1 MSEQQATEPAAAA
14 TTENRDYR
22 GVLESLVGKK
32 VTVVN
37 PESFEALPHQGHELR
52 KGFYPGKISGFGKDY
67 MIFQTVLAATKKD
80 RQPVQQFIP
89 LARIK
94 RISLMRTGALLH
106 L

>member
-1 MSEQQATEPAAAA
+1 MSEETAAAA
-14 TTENRDYR
+14 PPAPKIEDRDYR

-37 PESFEALPHQGHELR
+37 PESYEALPREGHELR
-52 KGFYPGKISGFGKDY
+52 EAHYAGKITGFGKDY
-67 MIFQTVLAATKKD
+67 MIFHTVLAASKKD
-80 RQPVQQFIP
+80 RQPVQQFIA